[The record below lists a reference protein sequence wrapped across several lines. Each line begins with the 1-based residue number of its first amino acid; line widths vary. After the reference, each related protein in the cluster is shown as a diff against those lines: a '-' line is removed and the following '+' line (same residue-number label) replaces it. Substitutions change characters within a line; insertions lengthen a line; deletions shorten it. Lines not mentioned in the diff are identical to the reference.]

1 MSTLINFG
9 SLDSAKC
16 PPFDSTLATMFPYV
30 TTAEGRIHCPRC
42 TALSSRTGQQCGR
55 PALKAS
61 KTQKCQYHGGRS
73 PGPKTA
79 EGKARLAAVHT
90 VHGQETRARR
100 AERSVSS
107 AKLSQLEDA
116 MHVLGMTNAPRIR
129 GRKAHGY
136 VPIRSI
142 EDVKAMILT
151 DVLHPNRGALEGR
164 KNFNRQTH
172 RPVFT
177 L

>member
-1 MSTLINFG
+1 M
-9 SLDSAKC
+9 
-16 PPFDSTLATMFPYV
+16 
-30 TTAEGRIHCPRC
+30 TTAAGAIRCPRC

-55 PALKAS
+55 PALRVS
-61 KTQKCQYHGGRS
+61 KTQKCQFHGGRS

-90 VHGQETRARR
+90 VHGQETRAKR

-107 AKLSQLEDA
+107 ARLSQLEDA

-129 GRKAHGY
+129 GRKAYGY
-136 VPIRSI
+136 VPIRTL
-142 EDVKAMILT
+142 EDVEGMILA
-151 DVLHPNRGALEGR
+151 DVLHPNMGVAR
-164 KNFNRQTH
+164 RQKK
-172 RPVFT
+172 